1 MNIPREGWT
10 FITEIIA
17 IYSIVSQIMQSK
29 VTIPHKLYKGG
40 YNSVQQIQMQ
50 QCAAAQG

>member
-1 MNIPREGWT
+1 MPREGWA

-17 IYSIVSQIMQSK
+17 IYSIVAQRKQSK

-40 YNSVQQIQMQ
+40 CNRLQQIQMQ
-50 QCAAAQG
+50 QCATAQG